1 MTPTTGGRSGRRS
14 FMRALGAGAAAV
26 GASGLLSGTALAQDE
41 DEETD
46 EPAGYLSI
54 IYDDGPIE
62 DFEMFQVHEEYGAP
76 GCTAA
81 CPGLMN
87 SSEEWLSTGHLQ
99 EMYDAGWEVMS
110 HTIDHRALGEV
121 PIAEDIEEGDTQ
133 IYADTNTQG
142 RFEGDPL
149 VIFDEDGNEAE
160 ATVAG
165 NGEDDTGQYIELEEP
180 IGESFTAAY
189 TTRVRYTDEFT
200 EEIVADSQSQLEE
213 MVGEG
218 QVTGWIYTYERADGL
233 VGDIVP
239 EYYDSAPRRDGAGG
253 LNPEHDPDPHGL
265 SRRYMETDHMDD
277 DDIEQFLDNVANE
290 PDYGI
295 LAGHSQ
301 YDTMT
306 TDRIDFVLEQA
317 SERDIEVVT
326 VQEALDIFGVVD
338 APDRTA
344 DENGDEDGVE
354 NGEQDGDDEEE
365 ESMGIFDRI
374 IAFFRSI
381 FS

>member
-1 MTPTTGGRSGRRS
+1 MTRTTGSHSGRRS
-14 FMRALGAGAAAV
+14 FMRTIGAGAAV
-26 GASGLLSGTALAQDE
+26 IGVSGLLSGTGAAQD
-41 DEETD
+41 DEEEGD

-54 IYDDGPIE
+54 IYDDSPIE
-62 DFEMFQVHEEYGAP
+62 DFEMFHVHEEYNAP
-76 GCTAA
+76 GCVAA

-87 SSEEWLSTGHLQ
+87 SSGDWLSTGHLQ
-99 EMYDAGWEVMS
+99 EMHEEGWEVMS
-110 HTIDHRALGEV
+110 HTIDHRALGEI
-121 PIAEDIEEGDTQ
+121 PIAQDIEEGDDR
-133 IYADTNTQG
+133 IYPEVNRHG
-142 RFEGDPL
+142 KFEGDPL
-149 VIFDEDGNEAE
+149 VVFDEDSETE

-165 NGEDDTGQYIELEEP
+165 RGEDDTGQYIELDEP
-180 IGESFTAAY
+180 ISESFTAAY

-200 EEIVADSQSQLEE
+200 EGIIADSQAQLEG

-233 VGDIVP
+233 VGELVP

-253 LNPEHDPDPHGL
+253 LNPEYKPDPHGL
-265 SRRYMETDHMDD
+265 SRRYMETDHMDEAE
-277 DDIEQFLDNVANE
+277 IETFLDNVANE

-306 TDRIDFVLEQA
+306 TERIEFVLDQA
-317 SERDIEVVT
+317 QQRDIEVVT

-338 APDRTA
+338 APDRTGDADEESNDA
-344 DENGDEDGVE
+344 DENGDETDTDG
-354 NGEQDGDDEEE
+354 

-374 IAFFRSI
+374 VAFFRSL